1 MIEESG
7 LYVALGENIRSRRL
21 LAELTQAKLA
31 EQVGLERTSITNI
44 EKGTQKVPLHVLLRI
59 CEALDVNVASLL
71 EALQREAVSE
81 HQKSEIDGPSLM
93 AELSSAG
100 SPLLGS
106 AIARVLAPT

>member
-31 EQVGLERTSITNI
+31 QQVGLERTSITNI

-59 CEALDVNVASLL
+59 C
-71 EALQREAVSE
+71 
-81 HQKSEIDGPSLM
+81 
-93 AELSSAG
+93 
-100 SPLLGS
+100 
-106 AIARVLAPT
+106 